1 MKHTMCTVWG
11 HAGCKG
17 GRVKS
22 YTVLQNVKS
31 PIGQVVLYAN
41 EVVRQ
46 ILNLSAIFFSST
58 GGRKGTKARPKITY
72 LRIPCAVI
80 TVHIQL

>member
-1 MKHTMCTVWG
+1 MKHTMCTGWG
-11 HAGCKG
+11 HAGCKS

-41 EVVRQ
+41 EVATSDPELERH
-46 ILNLSAIFFSST
+46 FFFPQQEEER
-58 GGRKGTKARPKITY
+58 GQKLDQK
-72 LRIPCAVI
+72 
-80 TVHIQL
+80 